1 MIKFEELGLS
11 DSIIDIL
18 KNQRIIE
25 PTPIQEE
32 SIMLIKNGNDVI
44 AEAQTGTGKTL
55 AFLLPMFENISPDI
69 NAIQGLIITPT
80 RELAIQITEE
90 AMKLKKAKDLNILAA
105 YGGKD
110 IGSQIKK
117 T

>member
-11 DSIIDIL
+11 DNIIDIL

-55 AFLLPMFENISPDI
+55 S
-69 NAIQGLIITPT
+69 LIHI
-80 RELAIQITEE
+80 
-90 AMKLKKAKDLNILAA
+90 
-105 YGGKD
+105 
-110 IGSQIKK
+110 
-117 T
+117 

>member
-32 SIMLIKNGNDVI
+32 SIMLIK
-44 AEAQTGTGKTL
+44 K
-55 AFLLPMFENISPDI
+55 
-69 NAIQGLIITPT
+69 
-80 RELAIQITEE
+80 R
-90 AMKLKKAKDLNILAA
+90 
-105 YGGKD
+105 
-110 IGSQIKK
+110 
-117 T
+117 